1 MNSDNKNIVERE
13 DFKKLQKKAEKLG
26 AKSLDY
32 SQRKG
37 NKCFV
42 TPENGKKS
50 SFQFTQI

>member
-1 MNSDNKNIVERE
+1 MNSDNRSIVERE

-26 AKSLDY
+26 AKSLDH
-32 SQRKG
+32 SKRKS

-42 TPENGKKS
+42 TLENGKKG